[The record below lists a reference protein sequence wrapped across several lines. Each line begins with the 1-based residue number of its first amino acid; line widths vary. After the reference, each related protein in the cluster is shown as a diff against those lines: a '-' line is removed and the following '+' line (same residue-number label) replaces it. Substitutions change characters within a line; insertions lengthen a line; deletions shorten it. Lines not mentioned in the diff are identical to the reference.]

1 MFDHFC
7 GQPAVLISDM
17 ISHTICFLIVGVS
30 VWLCVFSD
38 RNHLYLW
45 LCVFSDRN
53 LAMVY
58 TEQLPE
64 DIDPE
69 LWRTHGWSM
78 RQCTAHSRSGESE
91 ERCQQRT
98 QLPPRDA
105 RDLLRRL
112 RESQAMWLG
121 LRRHLDVN
129 EATFV
134 LQVLAEHSGW
144 EEVKSSHNE
153 LNRRLYFRLCD
164 ECRLYNPQ
172 WEHTAMKR
180 RQIDASLA
188 TEQASQAAAAA
199 STSAAADPES
209 EEFWNRWCAWCV
221 FSDRCAW
228 VRRSVLCMVCLFWS
242 PCTIPQ
248 KKKMRWV
255 GIWVWK
261 VMSRGIG

>member
-1 MFDHFC
+1 
-7 GQPAVLISDM
+7 
-17 ISHTICFLIVGVS
+17 
-30 VWLCVFSD
+30 
-38 RNHLYLW
+38 
-45 LCVFSDRN
+45 
-53 LAMVY
+53 MVY

-78 RQCTAHSRSGESE
+78 RQCTAHSRSRESE

-144 EEVKSSHNE
+144 EEVKSSRSE

-164 ECRLYNPQ
+164 ECKLYNPE

-209 EEFWNRWCAWCV
+209 EEF
-221 FSDRCAW
+221 
-228 VRRSVLCMVCLFWS
+228 
-242 PCTIPQ
+242 
-248 KKKMRWV
+248 
-255 GIWVWK
+255 
-261 VMSRGIG
+261 